1 MKTLFTILTFC
12 LFTFI
17 LSAQN
22 QTPNATTATAGM
34 LTVSTTT
41 SSAGGSYA
49 NKNCLAFWIQNS
61 TANIV
66 NTMMYYT
73 NNADNSCADLSVWN
87 GKIGGYANR
96 NSLRNVDG
104 ISGATL
110 SSHATRTCYWG
121 KTVSLATVADGTY
134 TVCLEI
140 VDAKNIP
147 PVNSTGHKYVTYTFE
162 KGTANSTGT
171 LVGSA
176 QSSFSNVSIQ
186 WVPTNTAIN
195 NIELSTL
202 YSIYPNPA
210 ISSVYVNGPNIK
222 EIELLTLSGKSIL
235 KTNLQTIEINSLP
248 KGIYLAKLTTS
259 SGSFIKKIEKL

>member
-1 MKTLFTILTFC
+1 
-12 LFTFI
+12 
-17 LSAQN
+17 
-22 QTPNATTATAGM
+22 
-34 LTVSTTT
+34 
-41 SSAGGSYA
+41 
-49 NKNCLAFWIQNS
+49 
-61 TANIV
+61 
-66 NTMMYYT
+66 MYYT

-210 ISSVYVNGPNIK
+210 ISNVFVNGPDIQS
-222 EIELLTLSGKSIL
+222 IDVFTLEGKRVFSS
-235 KTNLQTIEINSLP
+235 NLQKLNINALKKGTYLLNINTG
-248 KGIYLAKLTTS
+248 KGIVSKKL
-259 SGSFIKKIEKL
+259 IKN